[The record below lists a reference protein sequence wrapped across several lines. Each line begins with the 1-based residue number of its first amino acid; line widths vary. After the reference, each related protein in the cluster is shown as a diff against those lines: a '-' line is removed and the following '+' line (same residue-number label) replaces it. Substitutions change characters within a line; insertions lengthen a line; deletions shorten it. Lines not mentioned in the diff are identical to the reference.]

1 MIMDKDILYWVSL
14 SRYDLNTAKAML
26 ASRRYLYVLFTCQ
39 QAIEKIIEKMLKA
52 LVVQNT
58 RSFPPKIHDLV
69 KLLTIA
75 GIEVPEEKKEF
86 LGKLNYYYLETRYP
100 AELSEISKLIK
111 RQTALDIFNETRKT
125 LTWLK
130 SKVQ

>member
-1 MIMDKDILYWVSL
+1 MRFDP
-14 SRYDLNTAKAML
+14 NAP
-26 ASRRYLYVLFTCQ
+26 F
-39 QAIEKIIEKMLKA
+39 
-52 LVVQNT
+52 
-58 RSFPPKIHDLV
+58 KIHDLV

-75 GIEVPEEKKEF
+75 GIEAPDGKKEF
-86 LGKLNYYYLETRYP
+86 LAKLNYYYLETRYP

-111 RQTALDIFNETRKT
+111 RQTALDIFNETREM

>member
-14 SRYDLNTAKAML
+14 SRYDINTAKAML
-26 ASRRYLYVLFTCQ
+26 AGRRYLYVLFTCQ
-39 QAIEKIIEKMLKA
+39 QAIEKMLKA
-52 LVVQNT
+52 LVVKNT
-58 RSFPPKIHDLV
+58 GRFPPKIHDLV

-75 GIEVPEEKKEF
+75 GIEAPDGKREF
-86 LGKLNYYYLETRYP
+86 LAKLNYYYLETRYP

-111 RQTALDIFNETRKT
+111 RQTALDIFNKTREM

>member
-1 MIMDKDILYWVSL
+1 MIRDKDILYWVSL

-75 GIEVPEEKKEF
+75 GIEAPEEKKEF

-111 RQTALDIFNETRKT
+111 RQIALDIFNETRKT

>member
-1 MIMDKDILYWVSL
+1 MDKDILYWVSL

-39 QAIEKIIEKMLKA
+39 QAIEKMLKA

-75 GIEVPEEKKEF
+75 GIEAPEENKEF

-111 RQTALDIFNETRKT
+111 RQIALDNFNETRKT

-130 SKVQ
+130 SKLQ

>member
-1 MIMDKDILYWVSL
+1 MRFDP
-14 SRYDLNTAKAML
+14 NAP
-26 ASRRYLYVLFTCQ
+26 F
-39 QAIEKIIEKMLKA
+39 
-52 LVVQNT
+52 
-58 RSFPPKIHDLV
+58 KIHDLV

-75 GIEVPEEKKEF
+75 GIEAPDGKKEF
-86 LGKLNYYYLETRYP
+86 LAKLNYYYLETRYP

-111 RQTALDIFNETRKT
+111 RQTAPDIFNETREM

>member
-1 MIMDKDILYWVSL
+1 M
-14 SRYDLNTAKAML
+14 
-26 ASRRYLYVLFTCQ
+26 LFTCQ
-39 QAIEKIIEKMLKA
+39 QAIEKMLKA
-52 LVVQNT
+52 LVSKKHQE
-58 RSFPPKIHDLV
+58 RFPPKIHDLV

-75 GIEVPEEKKEF
+75 GIEAPDEKKEF
-86 LGKLNYYYLETRYP
+86 LAKLNYYYLETRYP

-111 RQTALDIFNETRKT
+111 RQTALDIFNETREM